1 MTMEIINFTNNNIR
15 LGEFPHCV
23 DVKNIPNNHSNH
35 GVMCTFFTYNCDD
48 VTPRIMLVKPKD
60 YGHELRLLV
69 LKWDDQLK
77 DIPFMTD
84 AEIIYD
90 SKQN

>member
-1 MTMEIINFTNNNIR
+1 MTMEIINFTGNNIR

-23 DVKNIPNNHSNH
+23 DVTNIPNNHSNH
-35 GVMCTFFTYNCDD
+35 GVMCAFFTYNYNEGA
-48 VTPRIMLVKPKD
+48 RIMLVKPKD

-69 LKWDDQLK
+69 LKWDEQLK
-77 DIPFMTD
+77 DIPFMKD